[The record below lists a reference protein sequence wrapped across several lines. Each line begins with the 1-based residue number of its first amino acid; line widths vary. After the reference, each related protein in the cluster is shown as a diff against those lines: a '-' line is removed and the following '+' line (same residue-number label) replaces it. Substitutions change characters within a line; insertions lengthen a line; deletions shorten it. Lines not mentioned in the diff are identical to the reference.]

1 MVVPHSLTHQNNV
14 GILALI
20 VYFVFFLIG
29 MYGLI
34 TFTKHIS
41 GGEGKDIELPEMCG
55 DIELFCDLQVCC
67 CCLL

>member
-20 VYFVFFLIG
+20 VNFVFFLIG

-34 TFTKHIS
+34 TFTKHIP

-67 CCLL
+67 CLL